1 MAFRGDY
8 MKSKTVKTFLLVV
21 GVVLVVLIGL
31 KSAGLLDSESKM
43 SRKNDNIYD
52 TEQIVYDYDKNITFT
67 FAGTYDKK
75 TKQYSVLTYANN
87 KSGNNGV
94 FYSLDPARDVKSYGT
109 LISER
114 NEDELYP
121 TLNENLPIN
130 FASDEYT
137 KDKSMQK
144 SILVESD
151 DITEVILCNKTY
163 KPKKIILNEKNG
175 KAHNYSVFFIEY
187 ELDAFDNSDYEI
199 IYDLV
204 DKTGKKCTV
213 HM

>member
-21 GVVLVVLIGL
+21 GVVGVVLIGL

-87 KSGNNGV
+87 KSGNNEV
-94 FYSLDPARDVKSYGT
+94 FNSLDQNRNNKSYGT
-109 LISER
+109 LVIDDDESCFYPTIEKNWPTNFISEKYR
-114 NEDELYP
+114 KGSSLIKC
-121 TLNENLPIN
+121 L
-130 FASDEYT
+130 
-137 KDKSMQK
+137 M
-144 SILVESD
+144 VESAD
-151 DITEVILCNKTY
+151 VKEVILCGKTY
-163 KPKKIILNEKNG
+163 KPKTISLKDKNG
-175 KAHNYSVFFIEY
+175 KTHNYSVFFFEY
-187 ELDAFDNSDYEI
+187 NSELFEGSDYEYV
-199 IYDLV
+199 YDLI
-204 DKTGKKCTV
+204 DKTGKKTTV
-213 HM
+213 KM

>member
-1 MAFRGDY
+1 
-8 MKSKTVKTFLLVV
+8 MKSKTAKTFLLVV

-87 KSGNNGV
+87 KSGNNEV
-94 FYSLDPARDVKSYGT
+94 FNSLDPARDVKSYGT

-137 KDKSMQK
+137 KDK
-144 SILVESD
+144 
-151 DITEVILCNKTY
+151 
-163 KPKKIILNEKNG
+163 
-175 KAHNYSVFFIEY
+175 
-187 ELDAFDNSDYEI
+187 
-199 IYDLV
+199 
-204 DKTGKKCTV
+204 
-213 HM
+213 

>member
-8 MKSKTVKTFLLVV
+8 MKSKTAKTFLLVV

-87 KSGNNGV
+87 KSGNNEV
-94 FYSLDPARDVKSYGT
+94 FNSLDPARDVKSYGT

-144 SILVESD
+144 SIVVESD

-163 KPKKIILNEKNG
+163 KPKKITLNEKNG
-175 KAHNYSVFFIEY
+175 KSHNYSVFFIEY

-204 DKTGKKCTV
+204 DKTGKKRTV